1 MFNTKLKD
9 MTKQECLAIEGL
21 TKQQAATIK
30 RWFWAAEKNNTECKL
45 TSVETEEEVLNLV
58 NGSFRTSETKETA
71 KQTTNLETLSIE
83 EVEELLTR
91 IHGIIEKK
99 KAEKLAE
106 VEAKIKELEA
116 LKHELSK

>member
-1 MFNTKLKD
+1 

-30 RWFWAAEKNNTECKL
+30 RWFWAADKNNTECKL
-45 TSVETEEEVLNLV
+45 SPCTTEEEVLKLV
-58 NGSFRTSETKETA
+58 NNSFRTTETKEANQT
-71 KQTTNLETLSIE
+71 TTNLETLSIE
-83 EVEELLTR
+83 ELEELLTK
-91 IHGIIEKK
+91 IPAIIEKK